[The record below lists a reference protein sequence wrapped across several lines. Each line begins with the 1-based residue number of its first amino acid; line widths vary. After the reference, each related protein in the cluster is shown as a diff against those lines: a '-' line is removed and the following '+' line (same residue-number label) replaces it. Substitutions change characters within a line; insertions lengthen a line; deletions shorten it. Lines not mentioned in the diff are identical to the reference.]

1 MPKKK
6 TVSVGDDLENALG
19 PNLGLGQGI
28 GPGNY
33 PMSGVFDASFGGQ
46 NTAALSTQYEFFTN
60 TSYTLIS
67 LQRVLLSYAY
77 VLFGPLR
84 TLVDQPVYD
93 AFRGGIKIKTDK
105 VDPEEIEALHKEI
118 KRLFILKKVKTA
130 MRWDRLFGGA
140 GIIIN
145 CEQDFTK
152 PFNIDLIN
160 EKSKLQF
167 ITADRWEL
175 MWQGTPHS
183 PDATFAYY
191 PGFGYST
198 PSGVTDAMLEDESY
212 RFNISKINQSRVCKI
227 MGDEAPSLVRMRLQG
242 WNMSVIECVI
252 REMNNYFKEN
262 NVVFELL
269 DEAKVDV
276 WKINKFN
283 SNILNSIARNQTVSR
298 IQIAQTMKNFL
309 NAVVL
314 DKEDDYEQKQVSF
327 AGLPE
332 ILEQIRIGM
341 ASAIRMPMSKI
352 FGLASSG
359 FSSGE
364 DDLEVYNAI
373 VEDQRDK
380 AEEILE
386 KIIPIVMM
394 KVWGFIPDNW
404 SMEWAPLRVLKATEE
419 EEVKTSKFARASA
432 LYTQGI
438 VNPKEYCQ
446 LLKSEGLLEMETEV
460 SKGAEPEPPI
470 SAMMEEEGQA
480 SFGQDGAKAKKEKA
494 KEG

>member
-6 TVSVGDDLENALG
+6 IAIGDELDNSSG
-19 PNLGLGQGI
+19 WNQNPGLGNNY
-28 GPGNY
+28 GPGSF
-33 PMSGVFDASFGGQ
+33 PMSGVFSGPGGC

-60 TSYTLIS
+60 TAYTLIS

-84 TLVDQPVYD
+84 TLVDQPVFD
-93 AFRGGIKIKTDK
+93 ALRGGIKIKTDE
-105 VDPEEIEALHKEI
+105 VDPEEIEALHKEM
-118 KRLFILKKVKTA
+118 KNLFVLKKVKNA

-145 CEQDFTK
+145 TNQDFTT
-152 PFNIDLIN
+152 PFDVESITKD
-160 EKSKLQF
+160 SKLQF

-175 MWQGTPHS
+175 MWQGTPHAPKS
-183 PDATFAYY
+183 SFGYY
-191 PGFGYST
+191 PGFGYAT
-198 PSGVTDAMLEDESY
+198 ELGINNDDKEDF
-212 RFNISKINQSRVCKI
+212 RFSISKLHQSRVAI
-227 MGDEAPSLVRMRLQG
+227 VMGDEAPSLVRMRLQG
-242 WNMSVIECVI
+242 WNMSCIECVI
-252 REMNNYFKEN
+252 REMNSYFKEN

-283 SNILNSIARNQTVSR
+283 ANVLNAIARNQTVGR
-298 IQIAQTMKNFL
+298 IQIAQFMKNFL

-341 ASAIRMPMSKI
+341 AAAIRMPMSKI

-364 DDLEVYNAI
+364 DDLENYNAI
-373 VEDQRDK
+373 VEDERGK
-380 AEEILE
+380 AEEVFN

-394 KVWGFIPDNW
+394 KVWGFVPETW
-404 SMEWAPLRVLKATEE
+404 SIEWKPLRVLKATEE
-419 EEVKTSKFARASA
+419 EEVKTSKFARIQWY
-432 LYTQGI
+432 YTTGLAN
-438 VNPKEYCQ
+438 VEETNQ
-446 LLKSEGLLEMETEV
+446 LLKQEGLLEMQLESAITGEV
-460 SKGAEPEPPI
+460 DPPM
-470 SAMMEEEGQA
+470 SEMMQEEGDA
-480 SFGQDGAKAKKEKA
+480 AMAGDKGAKAKKEK
-494 KEG
+494 EPQG